1 MSTNDS
7 PSSVSKIR
15 FEPVPCQEGFTLRDP
30 SNGQAMHSAIGPEAE
45 AELIFVQTSRLSER
59 LRKSEPPSDPLVLWD
74 VGMGIAANS
83 LAAWKMANAV
93 GVTRPLE
100 IHSFEAH
107 PEALEQALS
116 LALSPLPASVAEAPF
131 AFLRPWAE
139 TLQELLR
146 RGKASLRHEKREH
159 RWLLHQGDFRNFLRA
174 GAGAS
179 PECPVIPSPELIF
192 WDLYSP
198 RTCPELWSLEVF
210 QALHRVAPQASLVTY
225 SAATPVRVAL
235 LLAGFWV
242 GRPQTHGTATALKSE
257 STMAVGQAGLAHEIP
272 SLLGSEWLTKLRHSS
287 TFRPYGEGPLS
298 RAEFA
303 EVERQVMAH
312 PQFAG

>member
-7 PSSVSKIR
+7 PLSDSKIR

-30 SNGQAMHSAIGPEAE
+30 SNGQAMHSAIGPETE
-45 AELIFVQTSRLSER
+45 AELIFIQPSQLSKKLRNAER
-59 LRKSEPPSDPLVLWD
+59 SAEPLVLWD

-83 LAAWKMANAV
+83 LAAWKLANEV

-107 PEALEQALS
+107 PEALEQAL
-116 LALSPLPASVAEAPF
+116 ALTLSTQPTSGAQPSF

-146 RGKASLRHEKREH
+146 QGKTSLRNEEREH
-159 RWLLHQGDFRNFLRA
+159 RWFLHQGDFRTFLRA
-174 GAGAS
+174 DAGARGEF
-179 PECPVIPSPELIF
+179 PMIPAPELIF

-198 RTCPELWSLEVF
+198 RACPDLWSLEVF
-210 QALHRVAPQASLVTY
+210 QALHRLAPQASLVTY

-242 GRPQTHGTATALKSE
+242 GRPQTHGTATALKNE
-257 STMAVGQAGLAHEIP
+257 STMAVGHAELAHEIP

-298 RAEFA
+298 RADFA